1 MRLPPAF
8 LTACLILLTFIAA
21 CDRKT
26 ENAAPAA
33 PQITEVDPAPVSDEL
48 PGLPAA
54 ATGIAFWRHPTL
66 SFNSTMIVATSAG
79 VVSYSMEDGNEV
91 SRIDGFDADG
101 VETGYFGFGPQAAGF
116 IAFLDAAENTFR
128 FYGVDNNSRAFL
140 PLDGG
145 PAIRG
150 AVRSFCMGR
159 AMTAPAPSLFAIQK
173 SKVQVFNLSPSE
185 GGVAIENGPTLET
198 PDNLVS
204 CAVDIDGSLIVAA
217 DNGNIYRLSGE
228 NAFAAPIAQASVSLP
243 EDLAVITAANADDPS
258 VLTGE
263 ILLVDLSNGA
273 IHVFD
278 RVDGKAHGAVELSA
292 TDSLPG
298 VESGEAFGVTG
309 GNLGGLYRNGAI
321 AFGVANGDDG
331 PVIRIA
337 PASSMKNALSI
348 PVGDPVSPRGEAPK
362 TADEGLIIPIN
373 IDQE

>member
-1 MRLPPAF
+1 MRLSA
-8 LTACLILLTFIAA
+8 ACLILLTFIAA
-21 CDRKT
+21 CDRQAKDG
-26 ENAAPAA
+26 APA
-33 PQITEVDPAPVSDEL
+33 PSGITELDEAPVSDEL

-79 VVSYSMEDGNEV
+79 VSSYSMEDGNEV

-101 VETGYFGFGPQAAGF
+101 LAVSYIGKGPQAAGF
-116 IAFLDAAENTFR
+116 IAFLDASDNAFR

-140 PLDGG
+140 PLEGG

-150 AVRSFCMGR
+150 AVRSFCLGR
-159 AMTAPAPSLFAIQK
+159 AMDASVPSLFVIQK
-173 SKVQVFNLSPSE
+173 GKVQVFNLAAAD
-185 GGVAIENGPTLET
+185 GGISAENAATLDT

-204 CAVDIDGSLIVAA
+204 CAVDIDGSLLVAA
-217 DNGNIYRLSGE
+217 EDGDIYRLSGE

-243 EDLAVITAANADDPS
+243 EDLAVIASADENDLTAVTA
-258 VLTGE
+258 E

-278 RVDGKAHGAVELSA
+278 RVNGKAHGAVKLTA
-292 TDSLPG
+292 TDSMPG
-298 VESGEAFGVTG
+298 VDNAEVFAITG
-309 GNLGGLYRNGAI
+309 ANFGGLYRNGVI
-321 AFGVANGDDG
+321 AFGVANGEDG

-337 PASSMKNALSI
+337 PVSSLKNALSM
-348 PVGDPVSPRGEAPK
+348 PVREPVSPRGEAQQA
-362 TADEGLIIPIN
+362 ADEGLIIPIN

>member
-1 MRLPPAF
+1 MRLPSAC
-8 LTACLILLTFIAA
+8 LTACLTLLALIAA
-21 CDRKT
+21 CDRK
-26 ENAAPAA
+26 AADTSPATPEIA
-33 PQITEVDPAPVSDEL
+33 EVDQAPVSDEL

-66 SFNSTMIVATSAG
+66 AFNSTMIVATSAG

-101 VETGYFGFGPQAAGF
+101 IEVGYFGFGPQAAGF
-116 IAFLDAAENTFR
+116 VAFLDAAENTFR

-159 AMTAPAPSLFAIQK
+159 AMNAPTPSLFVVQN
-173 SKVQVFNLSPSE
+173 SKVQVFNLSASE
-185 GGVAIENGPTLET
+185 EGVTAENGPALET

-204 CAVDIDGSLIVAA
+204 CAVDIDGSLLVAA

-228 NAFAAPIAQASVSLP
+228 NAFAAPIARASVSRP
-243 EDLAVITAANADDPS
+243 ETLAVLAAADAEDPS
-258 VLTGE
+258 VMTGE

-278 RVDGKAHGAVELSA
+278 RVDGKAHGVVKLSA

-298 VESGEAFGVTG
+298 VEGGEAFGVTG
-309 GNLGGLYRNGAI
+309 GNLGGLYRNGAV
-321 AFGVANGDDG
+321 AFGVANGEDG

-337 PASSMKNALSI
+337 PASSLKNALSV
-348 PVGDPVSPRGEAPK
+348 PVGDPVSPRGETPE
-362 TADEGLIIPIN
+362 TGEDSLIIPIN
-373 IDQE
+373 LNQE